1 MVAEEMAQTTIS
13 MATRKMYQLKVST
26 PEDVAEVVSQ
36 LMSKGGETFRTKAVI
51 EKFCKEVNV

>member
-1 MVAEEMAQTTIS
+1 MAQTTIS

-36 LMSKGGETFRTKAVI
+36 LMSKGGETFRTRAVI